1 MSIGWLR
8 CTFGLLAIGAAVS
21 AQAIDSLKILI
32 PANPGGGWDQTGRT
46 LGAAMQSAGVV
57 KNVQYDNRGGAGG
70 TIGLAQFVNAA
81 KGDGSTLMVGGLV
94 MVGAIELQRPPVNL
108 GMVTPIAR
116 LTAETN
122 VIVVPAASKLK
133 TLKDLTAQF
142 KANPT
147 SVSWGGGSAG
157 GIDHILVAL
166 VAKEIGVDVAKLN
179 YVPFKGGGEA
189 LQSILGGHVSAGV
202 SGYGEFAEHIKS
214 GKLRALAVSGAIRI
228 PGVDIPT
235 LREQGLNVE
244 VANWRGVF
252 AGPGLSEAQRQ
263 ALTRAVVEAT
273 KSAAWQETLKRMDW
287 TSVLQIDEPF
297 KQYVEAESKRVG
309 SILREVGLVKQ

>member
-1 MSIGWLR
+1 MSNRWIRSALY
-8 CTFGLLAIGAAVS
+8 LLTVCLVGPAHAL
-21 AQAIDSLKILI
+21 DTLKILI
-32 PANPGGGWDQTGRT
+32 PANPGGGWDQTGRS

-70 TIGLAQFVNAA
+70 TIGLAQFVSTA
-81 KGDGSTLMVGGLV
+81 KGDGNTLLIGGLV

-122 VIVVPAASKLK
+122 VIVVPAASKFK
-133 TLKDLTAQF
+133 TLKDLAAQF
-142 KANPT
+142 KANPA

-166 VAKEIGVDVAKLN
+166 VAKEIGADVAKLN

-214 GKLRALAVSGAIRI
+214 GRLRALAVSGAMRI
-228 PGVDIPT
+228 PGVDIAT
-235 LREQGLNVE
+235 LKEQGISVE
-244 VANWRGVF
+244 IANWRGVF
-252 AGPGLSEAQRQ
+252 AGPGLSDAQRQ
-263 ALTRAVVEAT
+263 ALTAAVVEAT
-273 KSAAWQETLKRMDW
+273 KSAAWRDTLKRMDW
-287 TSVLQIDEPF
+287 TSVLQVDEPF
-297 KQYVEAESKRVG
+297 KQYVAAESARVG
-309 SILREVGLVKQ
+309 AILREVGLVKR

>member
-8 CTFGLLAIGAAVS
+8 YTFGLLAIGAAVS

-252 AGPGLSEAQRQ
+252 AGPSLSEAQRQ

>member
-1 MSIGWLR
+1 MLIGWLR
-8 CTFGLLAIGAAVS
+8 CTFGLLAFSAALT

-32 PANPGGGWDQTGRT
+32 PANPGGGWDQTGRS

-81 KGDGSTLMVGGLV
+81 KGDGSALMVGGLV
-94 MVGAIELQRPPVNL
+94 MIGAIELQRPPVNL

-122 VIVVPAASKLK
+122 VIVVPAASKFK
-133 TLKDLTAQF
+133 TLKELAAQF
-142 KANPT
+142 KASPA

-166 VAKEIGVDVAKLN
+166 LAKEVGADVAKLN

-189 LQSILGGHVSAGV
+189 LQAILGGHVSAGV

-214 GKLRALAVSGAIRI
+214 GKLRALAVSGAVRV
-228 PGVDIPT
+228 PGVDIAT
-235 LREQGLNVE
+235 LKEQGFNVE
-244 VANWRGVF
+244 IANWRGVF

-263 ALTRAVVEAT
+263 VLTRTVVEAT
-273 KSAAWQETLKRMDW
+273 KSAAWQDTLKRMDW
-287 TSVLQIDEPF
+287 TDVLQVDEPF
-297 KQYVEAESKRVG
+297 RQYVEAESKRVG
-309 SILREVGLVKQ
+309 SILREVGLVKR